1 MYTYKKSER
10 LCNKK
15 LTENLFLNGSSISVD
30 YLRLVYR
37 KVENQDV
44 FLKSQ
49 IIVSKRNIA
58 KAVDRN
64 LIKRQIRE
72 SLRKNKHLILDLLK
86 ENGTNLN
93 IAIIY
98 QESIKQR
105 SIIIEEKIKRLFHR
119 LLNIL

>member
-86 ENGTNLN
+86 ENSTNLN
-93 IAIIY
+93 IAI
-98 QESIKQR
+98 K
-105 SIIIEEKIKRLFHR
+105 
-119 LLNIL
+119 